1 MLSGLFGHADL
12 TVSDL
17 LAALVLTAA
26 AQHQRRRLH
35 IKNALAPAADNMTV
49 SSATQDENA
58 DPDLGAP
65 PQTSPSLW
73 AAEVRHCDAD
83 NLDARARQELHTHAH
98 ACWHGECPAGQLL
111 AWHLVDGDAR
121 LAGC

>member
-1 MLSGLFGHADL
+1 MWLHARRAAPLTSVANVLSGLFGHADL

-35 IKNALAPAADNMTV
+35 IKNALAPVADNMTV
-49 SSATQDENA
+49 SDATQDDRA

-65 PQTSPSLW
+65 CRACFGC
-73 AAEVRHCDAD
+73 AAATPFAD
-83 NLDARARQELHTHAH
+83 LPE
-98 ACWHGECPAGQLL
+98 P
-111 AWHLVDGDAR
+111 
-121 LAGC
+121 